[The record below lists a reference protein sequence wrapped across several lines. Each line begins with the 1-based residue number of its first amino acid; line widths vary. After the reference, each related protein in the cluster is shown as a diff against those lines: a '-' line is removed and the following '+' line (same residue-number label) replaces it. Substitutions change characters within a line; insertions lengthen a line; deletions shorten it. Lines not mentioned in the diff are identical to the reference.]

1 MSEQRGDYLSDQ
13 SIDRL
18 GGYRDLL
25 RDLERRAVQIDR
37 SGASDEDLIFESQ
50 VWDTLDELGDL
61 LLSKHHDYGPLNIA
75 HSPGG
80 PVNGLRVRIW
90 DKIAR
95 INNLVDKGTSPEH
108 EALEDSFKDLANYG
122 IIGLLVLRGHWPETE
137 GKSQ

>member
-1 MSEQRGDYLSDQ
+1 MSENGRYDISDQ

-18 GGYRDLL
+18 GGYRELL
-25 RDLERRAVQIDR
+25 HDLERRALRFDR
-37 SGASDEDLIFESQ
+37 DPTSDEDLIFEAR

-90 DKIAR
+90 DKTAR
-95 INNLVDKGTSPEH
+95 INNLVDKGLDSKH
-108 EALEDSFKDLANYG
+108 ESLEDSFKDLANYG

-137 GKSQ
+137 RTSQ